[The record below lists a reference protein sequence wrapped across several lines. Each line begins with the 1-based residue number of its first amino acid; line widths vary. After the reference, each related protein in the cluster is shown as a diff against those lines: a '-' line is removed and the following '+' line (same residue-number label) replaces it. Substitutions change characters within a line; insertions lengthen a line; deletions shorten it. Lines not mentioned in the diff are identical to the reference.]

1 MKSQIAKALKLQS
14 QPVAVYR
21 SAGCPKNALQ
31 FKPGKWGC
39 VISMLAAAAK
49 GRTAAFCKETVV
61 CGGGK
66 SGLGLEKFQPGTI
79 EYFLSVG
86 GHGAKAAEH
95 YKQTPEL
102 ALDYINSLPDVTTED
117 YLIFQPLSEVTDNTP
132 EIIIFLV
139 NANQLSGLVTLAN
152 YDLPTQNNVQI
163 NFGAGCAQAVLYG
176 LDAAKNQPDTCF
188 IGLTDPSARK
198 VIDKDML
205 SFTIP
210 YNRFLTME
218 ENTAESF
225 FSTDTWEVIQKRL

>member
-1 MKSQIAKALKLQS
+1 MDSKIAKAIKLQN

-21 SAGCPKNALQ
+21 SQTCPEGALQ

-39 VISMLAAAAK
+39 AVSMLAAAAK
-49 GRTAAFCKETVV
+49 GRTAAFCKDTMG

-66 SGLGLEKFQPGTI
+66 SGLGLAKFQTGTI

-86 GHGAKAAEH
+86 GNGAKAAEH

-102 ALDYINSLPDVTTED
+102 ALDYINGLPDVITED
-117 YLIFQPLSEVTDNTP
+117 YIIFQPLAEVKGNTP

-139 NANQLSGLVTLAN
+139 NADQLSGLVTLAN
-152 YDLPTQNNVQI
+152 YDMPTQDNVKI
-163 NFGAGCAQAVLYG
+163 NFGAGCAQSVLYG
-176 LDAAKNQPDTCF
+176 LDAAKNQPTDCF

-198 VIDKDML
+198 VIAKDLL

-210 YNRFLTME
+210 YERFLTME
-218 ENTAESF
+218 KNAEESF
-225 FSTDTWEVIQKRL
+225 FSTDTWEFIQKRL